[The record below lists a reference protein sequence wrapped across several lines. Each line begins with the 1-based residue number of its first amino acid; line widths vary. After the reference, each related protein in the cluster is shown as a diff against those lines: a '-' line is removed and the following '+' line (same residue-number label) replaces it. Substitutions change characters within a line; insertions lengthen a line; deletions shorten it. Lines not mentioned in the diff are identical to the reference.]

1 MVGENGVTITLRE
14 IYDSVQE
21 VAAGVRRLDER
32 ITRLEEKTR
41 ETDEVDE
48 RSRKALQTA
57 EAALEEVKEL
67 KAGQTWLW
75 RTIAGALITGAIGAL
90 FYFVRN

>member
-1 MVGENGVTITLRE
+1 MSENGVTITLRE

-57 EAALEEVKEL
+57 EAAMEEVKEL
-67 KAGQTWLW
+67 KANQIWLW
-75 RTIAGALITGAIGAL
+75 RTVIGALITGAIAAL
-90 FYFVRN
+90 FYFARM

>member
-1 MVGENGVTITLRE
+1 MSENGVTITLRE

-57 EAALEEVKEL
+57 ETALEEVNEL
-67 KAGQTWLW
+67 KANQTWLW
-75 RTIAGALITGAIGAL
+75 RTVIGALITGAIAAL
-90 FYFVRN
+90 FYFARM

>member
-1 MVGENGVTITLRE
+1 MGEQGVIITLRE
-14 IYDSVQE
+14 IYDTMQE

-67 KAGQTWLW
+67 KAGQNWLW
-75 RTIAGALITGAIGAL
+75 RMVVGSLITGAIGAL
-90 FYFVRN
+90 FYFAQK

>member
-1 MVGENGVTITLRE
+1 MDQTGVTITLRE

-67 KAGQTWLW
+67 KANQTWLW
-75 RTIAGALITGAIGAL
+75 RTVFGAIITGAIAAL
-90 FYFVRN
+90 FYFARM

>member
-1 MVGENGVTITLRE
+1 MDQTGVTITLRE
-14 IYDSVQE
+14 IYDLVQE
-21 VAAGVRRLDER
+21 VAAGVRRLDDR

-57 EAALEEVKEL
+57 EAAMKEVKEL
-67 KAGQTWLW
+67 KANQTWLW
-75 RTIAGALITGAIGAL
+75 RTVAGALITGAIAAL
-90 FYFVRN
+90 FYFIQR